1 MQINKFKKVGKNKYK
16 IIFDNTELLLYE
28 DIILKYNLL
37 IKKDIDEVLLDEIIS
52 ENSYY
57 DAYDKSLSYIE
68 AKLRTKREIIDLVN
82 TYNYKLNSVSIDA
95 IKNYKVK
102 KIKITI
108 DILWFYIL
116 SGINLSIYDNNSS
129 LLYFSFLVIQAIP
142 IFIKPPA

>member
-1 MQINKFKKVGKNKYK
+1 M
-16 IIFDNTELLLYE
+16 
-28 DIILKYNLL
+28 
-37 IKKDIDEVLLDEIIS
+37 KDI
-52 ENSYY
+52 
-57 DAYDKSLSYIE
+57 
-68 AKLRTKREIIDLVN
+68 TKREIIDLVN
-82 TYNYKLNSVSIDA
+82 TCIFKRNSVSIDA

-116 SGINLSIYDNNSS
+116 SGINLSIYDNSSS